1 MMDQHFDR
9 GYQAGREELHS
20 GIDALVRRL
29 VSSTV
34 PVFDALHRIQF
45 SAPWADSRPR

>member
-20 GIDALVRRL
+20 GIDALARRL
-29 VSSTV
+29 VTSTTQ
-34 PVFDALHRIQF
+34 VFDALHRIQF
-45 SAPWADSRPR
+45 FAPWADPRPR

>member
-20 GIDALVRRL
+20 GIDALVRHL
-29 VSSTV
+29 VSSTTQ
-34 PVFDALHRIQF
+34 VFDALHRIQF
-45 SAPWADSRPR
+45 SAPWADPRPR